1 MNIPKVFVVA
11 PKQFADRRNAAE
23 GHLKAL
29 GITPTLFSGLC
40 GRDISLMSHKSRPI
54 SYKGINDVLMSLTEN
69 QIALALNHWFL
80 WSHIVLSE
88 IPQAIIFEDDIH
100 LPDNFRQVFD
110 DNMANTPPDWEFIH
124 LSTMFPERIDDGRI
138 MTTPVAGS
146 IVRHRGARTWDGAC
160 DGTHSYMVTLEGA
173 KKMVD
178 IPFTIDEH
186 IDRWISFHILP
197 RLNTYIWHPSPVKQR
212 SGLGEWSS
220 TT

>member
-1 MNIPKVFVVA
+1 MIPQVFVVA
-11 PKQFADRRNAAE
+11 PKQFVDRRNAAE

-40 GRDISLMSHKSRPI
+40 GRDISLMSYKARII
-54 SYKGINDVLMSLTEN
+54 SYRGQNDTLLSLNEN

-80 WSHIVLSE
+80 WSHIVLSK
-88 IPQAIIFEDDIH
+88 IPQALIFEDDIL
-100 LPDNFRQVFD
+100 LPDNFEQVFAD
-110 DNMANTPPDWEFIH
+110 SMANTPPDWEFVY
-124 LSTMFPERIDDGRI
+124 LSTLYPERIDDGRI
-138 MTTPVAGS
+138 MTERVGGN
-146 IVRHRGARTWDGAC
+146 IVKHKGARTWDGAC
-160 DGTHSYMVTLEGA
+160 DGTHSYMITLEGA
-173 KKMVD
+173 MKMVD

-212 SGLGEWSS
+212 SGLGQWSS